1 MKLID
6 DDSDGSVHKSFCVLA
21 GIIVLTVVVLLLSA
35 PVVVRHG
42 AGDVAILL
50 DEGWR
55 VWNG

>member
-1 MKLID
+1 LID